1 MLTKKYVLWKRP
13 IYLKQNIGTTIF
25 FTDGVLQFLSYE
37 QKYDIKGIDFKDIKE
52 YYVTIWSW
60 TKL

>member
-13 IYLKQNIGTTIF
+13 IYLKKNIGTTIF

-52 YYVTIWSW
+52 YYVAIWSW